1 MSEAWTFPWEREAMR
16 GAEMPEGLSIHDQM
30 AYISLRA
37 LYHDYRE
44 KRLSRTTAS
53 AEKRRIF
60 AAWDKAKRTA
70 EFERK
75 LSFFHAR
82 LYKNTEMAKTAVRK
96 DPSPENAIRL
106 CNVLDGLD
114 RYRPDET
121 EKARH
126 SDET

>member
-1 MSEAWTFPWEREAMR
+1 MSEVWTFPWEREAMQ
-16 GAEMPEGLSIHDQM
+16 GAEMPDGLSMYDQM
-30 AYISLRA
+30 AYISLRT

-44 KRLSRTTAS
+44 KRLDRRTAS

-75 LSFFHAR
+75 LAFFHAR
-82 LYKNTEMAKTAVRK
+82 LYKDTEMVKTAVRK

-106 CNVLDGLD
+106 CNVLDGLEK
-114 RYRPDET
+114 YRTSET
-121 EKARH
+121 EKTRC
-126 SDET
+126 SDEM